1 MASVVFVEKPAAEGL
16 MLTNLLGADIAQ
28 GEFCVMAGKSLMAKE
43 AVVSAAVGA
52 FEDLLGAQVQAD
64 DYVTGE
70 ATFATGELPVYWEP
84 VTRKFSNTATAANYH
99 VGYTLGAKVGA
110 IIKFIAIDPRVIIS
124 DAATMAA
131 AIATLQGVGWT
142 NETVK
147 GLADIITA
155 IKGAGWTVE
164 TIKAN
169 ADAIVAA
176 ANLGGKYF
184 RKTAVLT
191 SALATTPVD
200 ILTSAE
206 VGAGKK
212 AYITSLL
219 VSVGGTDVWAGTGT
233 VVLIRDKAAS
243 PVTAISLAK
252 AQLGA
257 NAVLGMVS
265 TGVTLATPVRTGVGM
280 TTAKGLE
287 LVADGTFETTGSDL
301 SVTVCGYIA

>member
-1 MASVVFVEKPAAEGL
+1 MASIVFVEKPAAEGL

-43 AVVSAAVGA
+43 AVVSTEIGA

-70 ATFATGELPVYWEP
+70 ATFAAGELPVYWEP

-124 DAATMAA
+124 DAATMAL
-131 AIATLQGVGWT
+131 AIA
-142 NETVK
+142 
-147 GLADIITA
+147 ADEA
-155 IKGAGWTVE
+155 VMLVVKGAGWTNQ

-169 ADAIVAA
+169 ADAIALETGTTMPAAVAA
-176 ANLGGKYF
+176 VTALSGKPF
-184 RKTAVLT
+184 RRTALLT
-191 SALATTPVD
+191 SALATTPVA
-200 ILTSAE
+200 ILSDAE

-212 AYITSLL
+212 AYITSMLA
-219 VSVGGTDVWAGTGT
+219 SVGGTDVWAGTGT
-233 VVLIRDKAAS
+233 VVIVRDKAAS